1 MNISWNAFK
10 SKTSETFRD
19 LWSNKSF
26 TDVTLATED
35 DQQIDAHKIIL
46 STSSP
51 FFKNIF
57 EKNPHQKPLLYLKD
71 VSYSELR
78 KVLEYIYLGE
88 CELNSDRLNAFLSV
102 GEALQIHGLTEQT
115 LVQEKMDAVKE
126 PEFVHLPEIEEDGI
140 LHVAEDIEGPFIT
153 KRSKALDTWTP
164 NMENKFENS
173 QMVSR
178 VGSNGQVLCNVCN
191 FVTADEFIIADHLK
205 THNIR
210 PNDDAKFKLESYNE
224 EYLPKEVDF
233 EKNVNHNK
241 ISIQLDSQNWNIQDR
256 TSKLKEFDDHILADR
271 HLIKKLK
278 FHLDWKKRPFLG
290 LLRRKGE
297 VIMCGD
303 KGTIRKVKKDSAL
316 EKAIKDIFLEDLENE
331 EDIEEFVTDEQMFLP
346 PLFCPFR
353 DLSKG
358 WGSKFA
364 EKTALLYLH
373 ILDVKGKTGSG
384 KQDRRL
390 MAPPVWW
397 PENVT
402 FRTSFNPSNASKEEN
417 ENIIISIFNFFG
429 LNINTYHL

>member
-1 MNISWNAFK
+1 MIQKPVNISWNAFE
-10 SKTSETFRD
+10 SKTSGTFRD

-57 EKNPHQKPLLYLKD
+57 EKNPHQKPLLYLKN

-78 KVLEYIYLGE
+78 KILDYIYLGE
-88 CELNSDRLNAFLSV
+88 CEVNSDRLNTFLSV

-115 LVQEKMDAVKE
+115 LVPEEMDAVKE
-126 PEFVHLPEIEEDGI
+126 PEYGHLPELEEDDI
-140 LHVAEDIEGPFIT
+140 LQDIEGPFIT
-153 KRSKALDTWTP
+153 KRSKALNTWTP
-164 NMENKFENS
+164 NMENR

-178 VGSNGQVLCNVCN
+178 VGNNGQVLCNVCN
-191 FVTADEFIIADHLK
+191 FVTADEFIIANHLK
-205 THNIR
+205 THNVR
-210 PNDDAKFKLESYNE
+210 PNDNANWKLESYNE
-224 EYLPKEVDF
+224 VNFTKEVNF
-233 EKNVNHNK
+233 EKNVNHDK

-256 TSKLKEFDDHILADR
+256 ISKLKEFDDQILADR

-316 EKAIKDIFLEDLENE
+316 EKAIKDIFLEDLEKE
-331 EDIEEFVTDEQMFLP
+331 EDIQEFVTDEQMFLP

-358 WGSKFA
+358 WAAKFA
-364 EKTALLYLH
+364 EKTVVLYFH